1 MRKSI
6 CVILIL
12 WLGTW
17 WADVVSAGGYVLV
30 PCASLNT
37 TTAGTAQ
44 GTAPA
49 HPVLTQGVLL
59 IAGKNL
65 LDPNFARTVI
75 LLTEYGDG
83 GAVGLVLNRRIP
95 LSASQVMPQ
104 LEELLANLDTIHIG
118 GPVAVNHLRLLVKSD
133 IVPGGA
139 RQVVDNIFMID
150 SVEALR
156 QLGPEHR
163 HKDDIRLYMGYA
175 GWASGQLET
184 ELLRGDWFIWPASSE
199 VIFSKNQD
207 SIWHE
212 LIYLATA
219 KWI

>member
-17 WADVVSAGGYVLV
+17 WADVVSAGGYVV
-30 PCASLNT
+30 FPCASAET
-37 TTAGTAQ
+37 TAAGTAQ

-49 HPVLTQGVLL
+49 HPVLAQGVLL
-59 IAGKNL
+59 VAGKNL

-83 GAVGLVLNRRIP
+83 GAAGLVLNRRTP
-95 LSASQVMPQ
+95 LSASQVLPQ
-104 LEELLANLDTIHIG
+104 LEGLLAKLDTIHIG
-118 GPVAVNHLRLLVKSD
+118 GPVAVNHIRLLVKSD
-133 IVPGGA
+133 MVPEGA
-139 RQVVDNIFMID
+139 RQLVDNIFMID

-156 QLGPEHR
+156 QLGPEQM
-163 HKDDIRLYMGYA
+163 HKDNIRLYMGYA
-175 GWASGQLET
+175 GWASGQLES